1 MRAGISAPFSGLNQL
16 EFECE
21 RVAANELLNTI
32 GEVSV
37 NVPLLLLAGQ
47 LGVLLSL
54 VAMVARPVRT
64 LAKKAAARR

>member
-1 MRAGISAPFSGLNQL
+1 MRARISAPFCGWNQL
-16 EFECE
+16 EIERE
-21 RVAANELLNTI
+21 RVAAVGLLNAI

-54 VAMVARPVRT
+54 VALVARPVRT